1 MRRLAALFLFAAL
14 LLLAPYTQWVH
25 GQTISDTDSA
35 EHTRGITVS
44 GSGEVRA
51 KPNMIEV
58 QLRSAAKAELTGDA
72 IVKYRDAKKRTLSA
86 FTGLKIENIEIEE
99 EGLSITPGNAAE
111 MMQMMWR
118 GMANTASKTQ
128 IELASTLTVRLKG
141 IDTLTPEEMTETIG
155 KILDVAQDSG
165 ATVGPSQEEAAM
177 ARWNGRMQHGG
188 IVKFVLNDIAEI
200 REKAYAK
207 AAEDARTRATRQAK
221 LFGVELGDIVN
232 VQEVFVSG
240 DNNNS
245 SRQFNPW
252 YYDGSSDN
260 NEKAS
265 RITSDSL
272 TEIPFRVKL
281 LVRFGIR
288 PAAAKAGAD

>member
-1 MRRLAALFLFAAL
+1 MRRFAAIA
-14 LLLAPYTQWVH
+14 APLFIAVAGFSQARGQSDAVERTQ
-25 GQTISDTDSA
+25 
-35 EHTRGITVS
+35 GITVS

-51 KPNMIEV
+51 KPNVIEV
-58 QLRSAAKAELTGDA
+58 QMRSAAKAELTGDA
-72 IVKYRDAKKRTLSA
+72 IVKYRDAKRRTLAA

-118 GMANTASKTQ
+118 GMPNTTSKTQ

-141 IDTLTPEEMTETIG
+141 IDSLSPEDMTETIG

-165 ATVGPSQEEAAM
+165 ATVGPSQDEAAM
-177 ARWNGRMQHGG
+177 SWRYGRMQRNG
-188 IVKFVLNDIAEI
+188 IVKFVLNDLTEV

-207 AAEDARTRATRQAK
+207 AAEDARTRAGRQAR
-221 LFGVELGDIVN
+221 LFGVELGSVLA

-240 DNNNS
+240 ENQS
-245 SRQFNPW
+245 HHVSQPW
-252 YYDGSSDN
+252 YYDGSESD
-260 NEKAS
+260 EKSS

-281 LVRFGIR
+281 LVRYAIK
-288 PAAAKAGAD
+288 PAEAKSGAD

>member
-1 MRRLAALFLFAAL
+1 MRRLAVLFAAL
-14 LLLAPYTQWVH
+14 LLFAPCTHRVR
-25 GQTISDTDSA
+25 GQTTSDADSA
-35 EHTRGITVS
+35 ERTRGITVS

-118 GMANTASKTQ
+118 GMANTTSKTQ

-141 IDTLTPEEMTETIG
+141 IDSLTPEEMTETIG

-188 IVKFVLNDIAEI
+188 IVKFILNDIAEI
-200 REKAYAK
+200 REQAYAK

-252 YYDGSSDN
+252 YYDGSSDSD
-260 NEKAS
+260 EKKS

-288 PAAAKAGAD
+288 PAAAKSGAD